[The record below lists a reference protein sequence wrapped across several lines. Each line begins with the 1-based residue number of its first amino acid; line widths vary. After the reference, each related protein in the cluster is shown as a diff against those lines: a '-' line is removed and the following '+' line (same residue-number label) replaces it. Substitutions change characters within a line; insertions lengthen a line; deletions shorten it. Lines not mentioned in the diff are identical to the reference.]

1 MTRHQSARSGPY
13 RGPARVLLKATSV
26 QVGLS
31 GAASR
36 ERGQLWPSLDG
47 RGMVAAGQ
55 NDQKSVVVRTAGS
68 PEAAKMEAEALLRA
82 PVSLTSLHVACFL
95 SLCLL

>member
-1 MTRHQSARSGPY
+1 
-13 RGPARVLLKATSV
+13 
-26 QVGLS
+26 
-31 GAASR
+31 
-36 ERGQLWPSLDG
+36 
-47 RGMVAAGQ
+47 MVAAGQ